1 MSDGLQ
7 HDAKQK
13 IYLVL
18 GVSEILENSANLA
31 LFHAGL
37 FPSNR
42 SYLRRWALRQKTFV
56 IISFP
61 KPRIEELAANED
73 LDLLLQISRA
83 YVFLD
88 DISSDISDKS
98 FPALRL
104 LVDEVYSI
112 KRFGVLGLECI
123 KFLAEKNIFF
133 GDVRVDE
140 FKLGCVI
147 LV

>member
-42 SYLRRWALRQKTFV
+42 SYLWRWALRQKTFV